1 MGVSLNDL
9 FAVSSHANAHT
20 TTPQQPCP
28 PHRAHPHHLPP
39 RRLLLTKSST
49 RRSLLSTLSLLCH
62 SSHTWATPLLYSSP
76 LIDSPRQLDLF
87 LRTLKRS
94 PALAEQV
101 EALRL
106 DGWSRRGDGD
116 IAGYRKKMTHR
127 LPGIMK
133 RCRGLKEVGI
143 AHCIVFDLDDFK
155 GAEGGSFGLASP
167 LAAS

>member
-1 MGVSLNDL
+1 MICSPSQATQMLTLLLHSNPDL
-9 FAVSSHANAHT
+9 PTELILTIFHLAVSSSPN
-20 TTPQQPCP
+20 P
-28 PHRAHPHHLPP
+28 
-39 RRLLLTKSST
+39 ST

-62 SSHTWATPLLYSSP
+62 SSYTWATPLLYSSP

-106 DGWSRRGDGD
+106 DGLSRGGDGD

-133 RCRGLKEVGI
+133 RCRGLKEVEI

-155 GAEGGSFGLASP
+155 GAEGG
-167 LAAS
+167 